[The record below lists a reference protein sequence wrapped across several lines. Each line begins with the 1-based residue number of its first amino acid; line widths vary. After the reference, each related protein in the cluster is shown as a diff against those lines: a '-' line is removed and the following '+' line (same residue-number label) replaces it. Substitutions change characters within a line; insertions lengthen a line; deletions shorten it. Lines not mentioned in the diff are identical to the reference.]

1 MRGATPRPRSGAE
14 AGRTSCPKGGGQ
26 EELPHIRGQGQWP
39 RVPGYDSAGKAES
52 SYPSPRSGV
61 VAGWSY
67 PTSEVRG
74 GCQEKL
80 PCVRGQGWRPRGA
93 TEVRGQGPWLGGATP
108 RPRSGAAAERR
119 YPASE
124 VWGRGQDELPR
135 VRGWDGSQDELP
147 RVRGQ
152 GRPGGATPRP
162 HARGQGRR
170 PGGATP
176 RPRSG
181 GGAIPR

>member
-39 RVPGYDSAGKAES
+39 RVPGYDSAGTAES

-74 GCQEKL
+74 GGRDEQPQLQGAVAAQAQEGLEKL
-80 PCVRGQGWRPRGA
+80 FHVQD
-93 TEVRGQGPWLGGATP
+93 QK
-108 RPRSGAAAERR
+108 
-119 YPASE
+119 
-124 VWGRGQDELPR
+124 GRC
-135 VRGWDGSQDELP
+135 
-147 RVRGQ
+147 
-152 GRPGGATPRP
+152 
-162 HARGQGRR
+162 
-170 PGGATP
+170 
-176 RPRSG
+176 
-181 GGAIPR
+181 